1 MELIQPSKGPL
12 DDPAPP
18 AQPAPEGDDKST
30 GVLPRPAWPRQP
42 TVPPQ
47 HRSTESRPCT
57 RGWRRNDA
65 QALAGCLNDLPETR
79 PSQPRGRERSP
90 SPGYTVAVPHM
101 SVPRQDA
108 ELKKGS
114 AEFLILSLVEDRA
127 LHGYDIARLIDVR
140 SKGALTFYAA
150 SLYPLL
156 YRLERRGWITGRW
169 LEQAGARRRR
179 MYRIT
184 AAGRRVLAAH
194 RTTWDAFVRAVNLVT
209 GTDHA

>member
-1 MELIQPSKGPL
+1 MNVPPL
-12 DDPAPP
+12 D
-18 AQPAPEGDDKST
+18 G
-30 GVLPRPAWPRQP
+30 
-42 TVPPQ
+42 
-47 HRSTESRPCT
+47 
-57 RGWRRNDA
+57 
-65 QALAGCLNDLPETR
+65 
-79 PSQPRGRERSP
+79 
-90 SPGYTVAVPHM
+90 
-101 SVPRQDA
+101 

-140 SKGALTFYAA
+140 SKGVLTFYAA

-194 RTTWDAFVRAVNLVT
+194 RSTWDAFVRAVNLVT
-209 GTDHA
+209 GSDNA